1 MVDDLLTISEC
12 GFKTNLLNEYI
23 NFKTG
28 TKKLQ
33 FGTSKCIKMHIGKE
47 NSEILCKDVHVGEW
61 KNEVMDDPVT
71 GDYKIHEY
79 FSGNVKMDSR
89 REQKYLGD
97 ILSSDG
103 SHLKNIQDRRNKG
116 YGIINQIKQILEST
130 FFGKYYFEVAIVLR
144 ENLFLSSVLLNSEAW
159 VDYSEKDVRTS
170 WG

>member
-1 MVDDLLTISEC
+1 
-12 GFKTNLLNEYI
+12 
-23 NFKTG
+23 
-28 TKKLQ
+28 
-33 FGTSKCIKMHIGKE
+33 
-47 NSEILCKDVHVGEW
+47 
-61 KNEVMDDPVT
+61 
-71 GDYKIHEY
+71 
-79 FSGNVKMDSR
+79 MDSR
-89 REQKYLGD
+89 REQKYLGG

-130 FFGKYYFEVAIVLR
+130 YFGKYYFEVAIVLR